1 MADSGRKQRR
11 ADESEA
17 LAWVPFWRR
26 SVYAVLTMA
35 IAVTIFLVIAEV
47 VCRILPVNQGLRAQ
61 PVNAETPI
69 FRFAADRSATW
80 SEGWDFAIVNTV
92 RVNNAGFV
100 NDHDYDPAATSPLI
114 AVIGDSYIEAGIVPS
129 AETVQGRLAAA
140 AGVGGRVYSFAA
152 SGAGLSQ
159 YLVWAA
165 HAADVYRPDAFV
177 FTIIANDF
185 SEALWHHGR
194 SPGFHHFERLSDG
207 TAELRRVDYAPSTAR
222 QLLRRSALAMY
233 LVTNVKAHTAFDVD
247 VQALG
252 DDDQRWVGNIAAE
265 ATDLQ
270 LDDYQWAVDR
280 FLERLPEATGVAA
293 DRIIIMADGIRPQ
306 LYQPQDLVAAEDSV
320 WAIMRRYVLSAAAA
334 QGHVAIDLQDA
345 FIADHDERGQRFEF
359 PTDSH
364 WNGVGHEVAAQ
375 AIMATPTYREVF
387 AETASP

>member
-1 MADSGRKQRR
+1 MADSGRKGRR
-11 ADESEA
+11 ADDNKA
-17 LAWVPFWRR
+17 LARLSIWRR
-26 SVYAVLTMA
+26 CVYAVLTMA
-35 IAVTIFLVIAEV
+35 IAVTVFLIMAEV

-69 FRFAADRSATW
+69 FRFAAVRTSTW

-100 NDHDYDPAATSPLI
+100 NDHDYDPAATTPLI
-114 AVIGDSYIEAGIVPS
+114 AVIGDSYIEAGIVPF
-129 AETVQGRLAAA
+129 AETVQGRLAAE
-140 AGVGGRVYSFAA
+140 AGDGGRVYSFAA

-165 HAADVYRPDAFV
+165 HAADVYSPDAFV

-185 SEALWHHGR
+185 SESLWHHGR
-194 SPGFHHFERLSDG
+194 SPGFHHFERLSDD

-222 QLLRRSALAMY
+222 RLLRRSALAMY

-265 ATDLQ
+265 ATEQQ
-270 LDDYQWAVDR
+270 LDDFQWAVDR
-280 FLERLPEATGVAA
+280 FLARLPEVTGVTA

-320 WAIMRRYVLSAAAA
+320 WAVMRRYILSAAAA
-334 QGHVAIDLQDA
+334 RGHVAIDLQDA
-345 FIADHDERGQRFEF
+345 FIADYAERGQRFEF

-364 WNGVGHEVAAQ
+364 WNGLGHAVAAD
-375 AIMATPTYREVF
+375 AILATQTYREIF
-387 AETASP
+387 AGSASP